1 MYHSKKRVIL
11 VVFKKEVTVF
21 VVTNIV
27 LDQQTPKT
35 LWLTMAVIGY
45 TVTHKSKYP
54 AQWVHVKFLPKEIVA
69 VNFPPAAATFV
80 LKPGDVIKE
89 FPDKGPMKS
98 DFGHHLVRAV
108 LFEEPIEVEEED
120 EEEKDE
126 DEDEEVEKVAPKTAP
141 KKGTKTTAK
150 KGTKI
155 KAEKDEEGAG
165 GKGKGGL
172 KRSRCGGS
180 GGEGGGGDDVTGG
193 DSDSGSDDVGGGG
206 GGRIG
211 HKKLRVLRV
220 DREEE
225 SKERVLEV
233 KKEAADAWAAS
244 EKATQGHMDT
254 LRGQTVN
261 MQSMLIE
268 TMRHQMTQ

>member
-1 MYHSKKRVIL
+1 MI
-11 VVFKKEVTVF
+11 VT
-21 VVTNIV
+21 
-27 LDQQTPKT
+27 DYP
-35 LWLTMAVIGY
+35 
-45 TVTHKSKYP
+45 VTHKSKYS
-54 AQWVHVKFLPKEIVA
+54 AQWVHLKFLPKEIVP
-69 VNFPPAAATFV
+69 VDFPPVAATFE

-89 FPDKGPMKS
+89 FPDKGPMNS

-108 LFEEPIEVEEED
+108 LLEEPAEVGEED
-120 EEEKDE
+120 EEEEDE
-126 DEDEEVEKVAPKTAP
+126 DEDEEVEKVAPKIAA

-172 KRSRCGGS
+172 KRSRGGGS
-180 GGEGGGGDDVTGG
+180 GGGGGGGDDVTGG

-206 GGRIG
+206 GGRDG

-225 SKERVLEV
+225 LKERVLEV

-244 EKATQGHMDT
+244 EKATQGLWILCGD
-254 LRGQTVN
+254 R
-261 MQSMLIE
+261 
-268 TMRHQMTQ
+268 R